1 MKETDLAFL
10 GIREDLELS
19 IRAQLPMSYDNEKKK
34 NFRGNR
40 YEMEMVEKN

>member
-19 IRAQLPMSYDNEKKK
+19 IRAQLPMSYDNEKK
-34 NFRGNR
+34 NFRGNG